1 MTRARF
7 CLLALLLAACSA
19 SPAFAQATVAGNWEL
34 TIVSPQGPNTQ
45 KVSFKQDG
53 EKVMGMFKSPAGE
66 LPLEGTLIGNDVKL
80 AFSINFQGQPL
91 PITLTGKLEGETMAG
106 KADFGGFAEGD
117 FSAKR
122 STETETAAA
131 APPAPPA
138 PPAAAGSTPAA
149 SMGGASGTWE
159 ILLKTGGGDFPVS
172 ASLTDEAGKIS
183 GTLTSQMGE
192 VPVTGTMEGKALK
205 LSLTAN
211 TPQGDIPIV
220 LTGDLAGDEILN
232 GKADFG
238 GMGQGEWTAKRK
250 Q

>member
-1 MTRARF
+1 MMRARF
-7 CLLALLLAACSA
+7 CLLALLLVACGA
-19 SPAFAQATVAGNWEL
+19 SPLFAQATVAGDWEM
-34 TIVSPQGPNTQ
+34 TIVSPQGSNTS
-45 KVSFKQDG
+45 KVSFKQEG
-53 EKVMGMFKSPAGE
+53 EKVTGMFKSPAGE
-66 LPLEGTLIGNDVKL
+66 LPLDGSMTGSDVTL
-80 AFSINFQGQPL
+80 AFTIIFQGTPL

-122 STETETAAA
+122 SAETTTAD
-131 APPAPPA
+131 A
-138 PPAAAGSTPAA
+138 PPAAPAKAPESTPAA
-149 SMGGASGTWE
+149 SIGGAAGTWE
-159 ILLKTGGGDFPVS
+159 VMLKTGGGDFPVS
-172 ASLTDEAGKIS
+172 AMLTDEAGKIT

-192 VPVTGTMEGKALK
+192 APVTGTMEGQALK
-205 LSLTAN
+205 LSLVAK

-220 LTGDLAGDEILN
+220 LTGDVAGDEIIN